1 MEYFAKKWNTAKIPI
16 VPLPVMVLPFFAVK
30 NSSLDLR
37 AVSCMMNIL
46 VHCMPI
52 KQEPNRIE
60 LLCYSSP
67 ITVIVEAT
75 DRVNTTLTFKC
86 TVMVNKT
93 IVKCLSKLAVEE
105 NTYTSAA
112 QVCGV
117 IYRHAVLLA
126 PLTSVSAF
134 AAQGPNAQ
142 LVTSDWPPVRI
153 VSLAA
158 TLFMQTYS
166 GAYTSLIVTARATA
180 SITVIINSSSGAAAT
195 NLHVEYKAREVV
207 VVITCSQPVQRAVHI
222 LPFCKSLEFLPGEL
236 TSFRWRNTIV
246 KNHDNLLT
254 HTQQLWRL
262 LVGILS

>member
-1 MEYFAKKWNTAKIPI
+1 MDYFAKKWGTAKTPA
-16 VPLPVMVLPFFAVK
+16 VPLPVTVLPFFAVA

-37 AVSCMMNIL
+37 AVSHMMNIL

-67 ITVIVEAT
+67 ITVVVEAT
-75 DRVNTTLTFKC
+75 NRVNTTLTFKC

-93 IVKCLSKLAVEE
+93 IVKRLSKLAVEK
-105 NTYTSAA
+105 NTYTAAA

-117 IYRHAVLLA
+117 IYRHAVILA

-134 AAQGPNAQ
+134 AAQGHAQ

-158 TLFMQTYS
+158 TLFMRTYS
-166 GAYTSLIVTARATA
+166 GAYTSLVVTARTTA
-180 SITVIINSSSGAAAT
+180 SITVIINSSKAAAT

-207 VVITCSQPVQRAVHI
+207 VVMTCSQPVQRAVHV
-222 LPFCKSLEFLPGEL
+222 LSFCKSLEFLPGEL

-262 LVGILS
+262 LVGILG

>member
-1 MEYFAKKWNTAKIPI
+1 
-16 VPLPVMVLPFFAVK
+16 
-30 NSSLDLR
+30 
-37 AVSCMMNIL
+37 
-46 VHCMPI
+46 
-52 KQEPNRIE
+52 
-60 LLCYSSP
+60 
-67 ITVIVEAT
+67 
-75 DRVNTTLTFKC
+75 
-86 TVMVNKT
+86 MVNKT
-93 IVKCLSKLAVEE
+93 IVKRLSKLAVEK
-105 NTYTSAA
+105 NTYTAAA

-117 IYRHAVLLA
+117 IYRHAVILA

-134 AAQGPNAQ
+134 AAQGHAQ

-166 GAYTSLIVTARATA
+166 GAYTSLVVTARTTA
-180 SITVIINSSSGAAAT
+180 SITVIINSSKAAAT

-207 VVITCSQPVQRAVHI
+207 VVMTCSQPVQRAVHV
-222 LPFCKSLEFLPGEL
+222 LSFCKSLEFLPGEL

-262 LVGILS
+262 LVGILG